1 MRLATTMLAFST
13 AALVSVGLVVMA
25 SSEIDFGLSSAAGR
39 QVLWCGLG
47 LLAAAGVALFDYRWL
62 KRLSALLFVL
72 STALLVAVLVVGK
85 EQNGATRWLSL
96 GAGLTFQPSEL
107 AKLALIV
114 LLAHYGER
122 YQRFMPT
129 FWKGLVVPGFL
140 VGSTLVLVLLE
151 PDRGTTVLLAAVS
164 GGMLLVAGVR
174 WLHLL
179 PLGVVGVAGLGF
191 LLLQDPVP
199 LKRLESWINPEATR
213 EGAGYQVYQAQLAIA
228 SGGVTGRGLGS
239 GEHYGYVPE
248 VRTDFIFA
256 LVGEEM
262 GLAGS
267 VAVVVAFLVFLVA
280 SVGVAWHARD
290 TFGLL
295 LGSGAALLI
304 GLQAFIN
311 LGVVTGVLPNK
322 GLPLPFISKGGSSVF
337 LMLVLVGVL
346 FSVARTTLR
355 ERAEDEPMPELEE
368 LRAPQ
373 SS

>member
-72 STALLVAVLVVGK
+72 STALLV
-85 EQNGATRWLSL
+85 
-96 GAGLTFQPSEL
+96 